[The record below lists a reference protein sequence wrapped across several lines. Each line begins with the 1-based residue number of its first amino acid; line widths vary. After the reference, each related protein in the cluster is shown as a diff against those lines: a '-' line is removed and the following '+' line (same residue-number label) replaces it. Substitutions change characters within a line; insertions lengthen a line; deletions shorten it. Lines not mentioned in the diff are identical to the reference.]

1 MQEVYCDYCGRR
13 AEYVDS
19 EVIYGKS
26 YGMVYL
32 CRHCNAH
39 VGVHDG
45 TDIPLGR
52 LADSQ
57 LRYWKKATHRAFDP
71 IWRYGRCRGR
81 RDAAYRWLSRQMNLP
96 PEETHIGMFTVEQCK
111 KVVQICNEEMKTTLE
126 RIRRAK
132 QAKASVVSA

>member
-1 MQEVYCDYCGRR
+1 MQEVYCDYCGRQ

-19 EVIYGKS
+19 KAIYGKS
-26 YGMVYL
+26 YGMIYI
-32 CRHCNAH
+32 CRRCNAY

-57 LRYWKKATHRAFDP
+57 LRYWKKAAHSAFDP
-71 IWRYGRCRGR
+71 IWKYGRYRGR
-81 RDAAYRWLSRQMNLP
+81 RDAAYRWLSRQMNLS

-111 KVVQICNEEMKTTLE
+111 EAVQICNEEMKATLE
-126 RIRRAK
+126 RIRKAK
-132 QAKASVVSA
+132 QAKASVCT